1 MAYLLVI
8 GTRKGLFTARSEDRR
23 AWEVSGPHRLD
34 AADYAS
40 MSSVYAVGV
49 NPHSGRVL
57 AGAESSHFGPSVW
70 YSDDGGATWHEPG
83 SAPIAFPEDTDASLV
98 RAWQFAFGD
107 DADTVY
113 AGVEPHALFRSSDG
127 GLRFELVRALWDHPH
142 RADWFPGAGGGAVH
156 TILPGILGAGERVPG
171 ALTVAMS
178 TGGVYQTRDDGASWA
193 PANRGISAVFLPDE
207 EPEYGQCVHKVAAG
221 PGGVLYA
228 QNHHGVYRSADP
240 AGKGWTAVET
250 GLPTDFGF
258 AVVAH
263 PHRPETALNFPVVS
277 QEVHLPPDHRLGVYR
292 TDDGGGSWRPF
303 TEGLPRD
310 PYFGIVL
317 RDGAC
322 TDGADVPGFY
332 FGTRSG
338 DVYAATDGGDGWHP
352 VVQHLPDV
360 LCVRAAEV

>member
-1 MAYLLVI
+1 MSYLLVI

-23 AWEVSGPHRLD
+23 GWEVKGPHRLD

-40 MSSVYAVGV
+40 MSSVYAVGI
-49 NPHSGRVL
+49 NPHSGRLL

-70 YSDDGGATWHEPG
+70 YSDDLGQSWHEPG
-83 SAPIAFPEDTDASLV
+83 SAPLAFPEDADASLV

-113 AGVEPHALFRSSDG
+113 AGVEPHALFSSDDG
-127 GLRFELVRALWDHPH
+127 GLHFELNRGLWDHPH
-142 RADWFPGAGGGAVH
+142 RANWFPGAGGAAIH
-156 TILPGILGAGERVPG
+156 TVLPGVLGAGDRSPE
-171 ALTVAMS
+171 AITVAMS
-178 TGGVYQTRDDGASWA
+178 TGGVYQTRDAGASWA
-193 PANRGISAVFLPDE
+193 PANRGISAGFLPEE
-207 EPEYGQCVHKVAAG
+207 EPEYGQCVHKVTTAPDG
-221 PGGVLYA
+221 SMYA
-228 QNHHGVYRSADP
+228 QNHHGVYRSQDP
-240 AGKGWTAVET
+240 AGQGWTSVET
-250 GLPTDFGF
+250 GLPTNFGF

-263 PHRPETALNFPVVS
+263 PRQPLSALNFPVVS
-277 QEVHLPPDHRLGVYR
+277 QEVHLPPGDRLSVYR
-292 TDDGGGSWRPF
+292 TDDGGERWRPAMR
-303 TEGLPRD
+303 GLPED

-338 DVYAATDGGDGWHP
+338 DVYAATDDGESWHQ
-352 VVQHLPDV
+352 VAAHLPDV